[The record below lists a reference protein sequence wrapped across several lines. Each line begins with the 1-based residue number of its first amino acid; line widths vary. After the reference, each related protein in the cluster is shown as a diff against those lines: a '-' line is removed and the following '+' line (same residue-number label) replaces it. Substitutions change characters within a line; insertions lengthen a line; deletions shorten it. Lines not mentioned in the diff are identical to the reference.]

1 MAPSVRLASWMV
13 EKGVRVEG
21 LPAGVTV
28 VMQVLRPL
36 VPEFNDKNV
45 SVVLDLSRVQFSELK
60 NVEAPEGGGPGVRR
74 ARLSGLDY
82 SLDVAFE
89 KGTYRFARSD
99 VSERR
104 YLPAEEI
111 RLVWE
116 E

>member
-1 MAPSVRLASWMV
+1 M
-13 EKGVRVEG
+13 
-21 LPAGVTV
+21 
-28 VMQVLRPL
+28 
-36 VPEFNDKNV
+36 
-45 SVVLDLSRVQFSELK
+45 
-60 NVEAPEGGGPGVRR
+60 